1 MADGAVQRNRSD
13 ARGLTTGPVTLRQV
27 AERAGVSPAAVSRAY
42 QADAPIS
49 DMMRARVHEAAN
61 ELGYRPNRLAA
72 GLAGGRTGLVGLIV
86 DRFDDLATLQ
96 MIGLVSDELRGAGL
110 GVMLISA
117 GDDDSGVRTLQ
128 DARDYGLEGLILL
141 SHTITRPFL
150 RQMERADLPVIHA
163 FELRSASPQLSQA
176 GVRDVLAA
184 RLALMTLHER
194 GYVRIGLI
202 AGPKDS
208 RQHRDL
214 VPGFQTTADR
224 HGIAFDIR
232 HVPDW
237 TADAGAEA
245 ARHLIET
252 GRCTGLVCATD
263 TLAIGALGAVR
274 ELGRDVPNDVGVIG
288 YDDGPMSNWAGIRLT
303 TVAFPRPEIARACVS
318 QFLTQR
324 DDPEAEPAAHVVQP
338 QLIER
343 GTLRPES
350 A

>member
-72 GLAGGRTGLVGLIV
+72 GLAGGRTGLVGLVV

-117 GDDDSGVRTLQ
+117 GDDDSGARALQ

-194 GYVRIGLI
+194 GYDFICYSGDIWLYQSALR
-202 AGPKDS
+202 AG
-208 RQHRDL
+208 
-214 VPGFQTTADR
+214 
-224 HGIAFDIR
+224 FDAIR
-232 HVPDW
+232 E
-237 TADAGAEA
+237 GK
-245 ARHLIET
+245 
-252 GRCTGLVCATD
+252 
-263 TLAIGALGAVR
+263 
-274 ELGRDVPNDVGVIG
+274 
-288 YDDGPMSNWAGIRLT
+288 
-303 TVAFPRPEIARACVS
+303 
-318 QFLTQR
+318 
-324 DDPEAEPAAHVVQP
+324 
-338 QLIER
+338 
-343 GTLRPES
+343 
-350 A
+350 